1 MAMFMIRAFLV
12 WLLIVFAE
20 SVNGTIRRIFI
31 EPTIGDLPARRLGFF
46 VGMLL
51 IFLVAL
57 FFVRWVGFHD
67 LKELFLIG
75 LMWMFLTA
83 CFELGLGLLLGYSR
97 DRILEDYDPS
107 RGGLM
112 GFGLLYM
119 VFVPWLAATARARAD
134 TRVHE
139 A

>member
-1 MAMFMIRAFLV
+1 MFLIRAFLV

-20 SVNGTIRRIFI
+20 SVNGTLRRIFI
-31 EPTIGDLPARRLGFF
+31 EPAIGDFPARRAGFF

-51 IFLVAL
+51 IFLVA
-57 FFVRWVGFHD
+57 FFLIRWIRAHN

-75 LMWMFLTA
+75 LMWMILTA
-83 CFELGLGLLLGYSR
+83 CFELGLGLLLGYPR
-97 DRILEDYDPS
+97 DRILEDYDPN

-119 VFVPWLAATARARAD
+119 VFVPWLAATLRARAD
-134 TRVHE
+134 TGVH
-139 A
+139 